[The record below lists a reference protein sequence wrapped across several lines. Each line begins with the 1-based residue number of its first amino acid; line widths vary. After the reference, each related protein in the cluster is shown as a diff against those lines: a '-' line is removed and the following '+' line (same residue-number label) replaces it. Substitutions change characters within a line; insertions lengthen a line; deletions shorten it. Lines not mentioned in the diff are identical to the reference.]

1 MNVWKNEWMEDMVQ
15 YDMAGFCGGKGGKRM
30 KSKGKSQYSGHADL
44 LIQGSL
50 NQISHKTYG
59 M

>member
-1 MNVWKNEWMEDMVQ
+1 MEDMVQ

-30 KSKGKSQYSGHADL
+30 KSKRKSQYSGDADL
-44 LIQGSL
+44 LIQASL

>member
-1 MNVWKNEWMEDMVQ
+1 MVQ

-30 KSKGKSQYSGHADL
+30 KRKLKFQYSGDADL
-44 LIQGSL
+44 LIQASL